1 MYNGDL
7 KIELKSDLSR
17 ISKKDTEINLVSNFS
32 TDQIYTKNW
41 HFLLDR
47 DEFFTKSFTKQIA
60 EIFDDLFLDTVLD
73 CEEDFLDL
81 VNIPHLDTFEF
92 LYQYLSK
99 NGFDFVIMSPLRSS
113 GFITELR
120 DPKSDEFIND
130 NTINVSKIKYWGI
143 LNRKFEFF
151 VNHSWDMD
159 NDLLI
164 CGKSESIKY
173 NFRINSCEYKEK
185 EIDVISKINF
195 DLDFELN
202 LLDFKKL
209 YLVSMK
215 SKKYLNYF
223 RKSLI
228 DKLL

>member
-1 MYNGDL
+1 MR
-7 KIELKSDLSR
+7 SDLSR
-17 ISKKDTEINLVSNFS
+17 ISKKDTKINLVSNFS

-41 HFLLDR
+41 HFLLER
-47 DEFFTKSFTKQIA
+47 DDFFTNSFTKQIA
-60 EIFDDLFLDTVLD
+60 EIFDDFFLDTVLD
-73 CEEDFLDL
+73 CEEDFLNL
-81 VNIPHLDTFEF
+81 VDIPHLDTFEL
-92 LYQYLSK
+92 LYQYLSN

-120 DPKSDEFIND
+120 DPKSDEFIHD

-143 LNRKFEFF
+143 LAKKFEFF

-164 CGKSESIKY
+164 CGKSMSLKY
-173 NFRINSCEYKEK
+173 NFKVNSCEYKEK
-185 EIDVISKINF
+185 EIDVIGNINF
-195 DLDFELN
+195 DLDFDLN
-202 LLDFKKL
+202 LSDFKKL

-228 DKLL
+228 DDLL